1 MKKTNPEELLDF
13 PCHFQFKAVGLAG
26 DIFQEGIIEA
36 VKKHA
41 MVSRDAVRSRPSGK
55 GNYQAVSI
63 LVMLHSY
70 QQLTD
75 IYAEMRQVPNLKML
89 L

>member
-36 VKKHA
+36 VEKHA

-55 GNYQAVSI
+55 GKYQAVSI